1 MNAAKIITAFAA
13 VTIIASSAFAG
24 GGHKEG
30 KYSLSN
36 PENVAALMVSN
47 HDVNPDGHL
56 NSTELA
62 RSIES
67 LYKLRNDAINNR
79 C

>member
-30 KYSLSN
+30 KYSLRN
-36 PENVAALMVSN
+36 PENVTALMVSN
-47 HDVNPDGHL
+47 HDVNQDGQL

-62 RSIES
+62 KSIES

>member
-13 VTIIASSAFAG
+13 VTIIAAFAG

-30 KYSLSN
+30 KYSLRN

-47 HDVNPDGHL
+47 HDVNQDGHL

-62 RSIES
+62 KSIES